1 MISKDEYYKNFNA
14 FLKSMAQAQRL
25 VLMQDD
31 AITSDE
37 RKWELE
43 SLKSYLR
50 TSYLT
55 GLKLCEIGLK
65 EESNEQ
71 H

>member
-1 MISKDEYYKNFNA
+1 MGKDEYYKNFNA

-37 RKWELE
+37 RKWEIE
-43 SLKSYLR
+43 SFKSYLS
-50 TSYLT
+50 TGYLT
-55 GLKLCEIGLK
+55 GMKLYEIVMK
-65 EESNEQ
+65 EERHNANS
-71 H
+71 

>member
-1 MISKDEYYKNFNA
+1 MSKDEYYKNFNA
-14 FLKSMAQAQRL
+14 FLKAMAQAQRL
-25 VLMQDD
+25 ALMQDD

-50 TSYLT
+50 TSF
-55 GLKLCEIGLK
+55 
-65 EESNEQ
+65 
-71 H
+71 

>member
-1 MISKDEYYKNFNA
+1 MSKDEYYKNFNA

>member
-1 MISKDEYYKNFNA
+1 MDEYYKNFNA
-14 FLKSMAQAQRL
+14 FLKSTAQVQRL
-25 VLMQDD
+25 ALMQDD

-50 TSYLT
+50 TSYLI
-55 GLKLCEIGLK
+55 GMKLCEIGLK
-65 EESNEQ
+65 EKNDEQ

>member
-1 MISKDEYYKNFNA
+1 MTKDEYYRNLNA
-14 FLKSMAQAQRL
+14 FLKSTLQSQRL
-25 VLMQDD
+25 ALLQDD
-31 AITSDE
+31 AVASDE
-37 RKWELE
+37 RKWQLE

-55 GLKLCEIGLK
+55 GMKLCEIGLK
-65 EESNEQ
+65 EEQYREK

>member
-1 MISKDEYYKNFNA
+1 MKKDEYYRNLNA
-14 FLKSMAQAQRL
+14 FIKATAQAQCL
-25 VLMQDD
+25 ALEQDD
-31 AITSDE
+31 AVMSDE
-37 RKWELE
+37 RRWRLE

-65 EESNEQ
+65 EEQ
-71 H
+71 HHERY

>member
-1 MISKDEYYKNFNA
+1 MSKDEYYKNFNA

-25 VLMQDD
+25 ALMQDD

-50 TSYLT
+50 TGYLT

-65 EESNEQ
+65 EENNEQ

>member
-1 MISKDEYYKNFNA
+1 MDEYYKNFNA
-14 FLKSMAQAQRL
+14 FLKSMAQVQRL
-25 VLMQDD
+25 ALMQDD

>member
-37 RKWELE
+37 RKWEIE

>member
-1 MISKDEYYKNFNA
+1 MDEYYKNFNA
-14 FLKSMAQAQRL
+14 FLKSMAQVQRL
-25 VLMQDD
+25 ALMQDD

-37 RKWELE
+37 RKRELE

-65 EESNEQ
+65 EEGNK
-71 H
+71 HV

>member
-1 MISKDEYYKNFNA
+1 MSKDEYYKNFNA

-37 RKWELE
+37 RKWEIE
-43 SLKSYLR
+43 SFKSYLN
-50 TSYLT
+50 TGYLT
-55 GLKLCEIGLK
+55 GMKLYEIVMK
-65 EESNEQ
+65 EERRHANS
-71 H
+71 

>member
-1 MISKDEYYKNFNA
+1 MSKDEYYKNFNT
-14 FLKSMAQAQRL
+14 FLKSMARAQRL

-65 EESNEQ
+65 EESNE
-71 H
+71 

>member
-1 MISKDEYYKNFNA
+1 MSKDEYYKNFNA

-37 RKWELE
+37 RKWEIE
-43 SLKSYLR
+43 SFKSYLS
-50 TSYLT
+50 TGYLT
-55 GLKLCEIGLK
+55 GMKLYEIVMK
-65 EESNEQ
+65 EERHNANS
-71 H
+71 

>member
-1 MISKDEYYKNFNA
+1 MSKDEYYKNFNA
-14 FLKSMAQAQRL
+14 FLKAMAQAQRL
-25 VLMQDD
+25 ALMQDD

>member
-1 MISKDEYYKNFNA
+1 MSKDEYYKNFNA
-14 FLKSMAQAQRL
+14 FLKAMVQAQRL
-25 VLMQDD
+25 ALMQDD

>member
-1 MISKDEYYKNFNA
+1 MSKDEYYKNFNA

-25 VLMQDD
+25 ALMQDD

-65 EESNEQ
+65 EESNER

>member
-1 MISKDEYYKNFNA
+1 MSKDEYYKNFNA

-37 RKWELE
+37 RKWEIE

-50 TSYLT
+50 TCYLT

-65 EESNEQ
+65 EENNGQ

>member
-1 MISKDEYYKNFNA
+1 MSKDEYYKNFNA
-14 FLKSMAQAQRL
+14 FLKSTAQAQQL
-25 VLMQDD
+25 ALMQDD

-65 EESNEQ
+65 EENNGR